1 MTEHQQTDFGT
12 DHQEKDPHII
22 RVGWSLEECSLQLGI
37 HMYKMSSAHLYRD
50 TSTKHNWSSVS
61 DFERLFVD
69 FDKYVYPN
77 SLGEEPYSY
86 GYGGTGRFSQ
96 NCKFGNYGEKFG
108 QGDVIGAL
116 LDMDTQPP
124 TISYMKNGQW
134 LGIAHTLH
142 GFTPGI
148 KEKALFPHILT
159 KNSRYL

>member
-1 MTEHQQTDFGT
+1 MHTCIGILQRNTIEVQLAIL
-12 DHQEKDPHII
+12 KDY
-22 RVGWSLEECSLQLGI
+22 SLI
-37 HMYKMSSAHLYRD
+37 
-50 TSTKHNWSSVS
+50 
-61 DFERLFVD
+61 
-69 FDKYVYPN
+69 DKYVYHN